1 MKKASRLLAM
11 VMAVIM
17 IMSAACLPIYAKNVS
32 SDYTKP
38 SVNSLEKY
46 YFSAEQGCSYILD
59 MLDEILAEADF
70 NMTWGDMGLSGIT
83 KSAVK
88 SATGI
93 DRLNFS
99 SIDASINT
107 LYSLLYGIDHSSLVS
122 FADFFG
128 AFGNLLDKD
137 VGLIQSYV
145 YIDPTNTRAS
155 GAADLDVLYMIINW
169 LANNENFLR
178 KLVAGTLNFGLLKN
192 ALSGEIK
199 TILTDFDGWLKLT
212 IYKALV
218 NGDATALPAGDTP
231 VDDAV
236 QQVVNWA
243 LINGTGETVET
254 GANSI
259 LGANFKALLPAMG
272 SDTIKAAG
280 GANIKAVDIQADRG
294 EGVKSYKMSFYQLIS
309 NAVDALMSGML
320 KDMLAGILFD
330 ALKIDTTANGGKGN
344 TDVMSDTTFNLIVG
358 AIEELFVQNGA
369 PAVHYSADAATYP
382 VPKINDLLDWLL
394 TGSDGVDPA
403 LNTFISTSYG
413 GINLTDN
420 FMSLLNDIARMLP
433 SLLPAFGL
441 ELDASLAYSASDLA
455 ATLAFN
461 ADREIVLSSAEDAE
475 TNLYLTF
482 EKGADGERMR
492 IYPTEYKLGETGEK
506 IPTKYAYFSD
516 NSLVNTIDK
525 AESDYI
531 NSDLVRPEYYISDS
545 QVYANLVKLLL
556 SSFIKGTYFPEWTD
570 SIASVGA
577 YALASLAADIVP
589 EGEYFDRLDAYYY
602 NNTHSDSYVSPST
615 GKTIDKDHDLDY
627 TVIKTNARDGKQIE
641 IPYAVGEI
649 GAAIGAFYLNG
660 VFDVNDRPFTVL
672 NSSLEQFGSEML
684 LWGFTKYM
692 PIFTGTYNAN
702 TGYYEGQATWK
713 NSVNSFIDQIYS
725 DPAAGTYK
733 ANANFDAIYTLI
745 DDTVFGLVPSS
756 WLPETYVG
764 SFDFINKWLLDSV
777 QDFDLQQLFS
787 LFSVNKSGELN
798 ESLLTVLLRTVDR
811 VLAIVLG
818 GNSVLLPA
826 RTNMYANGGIFAA
839 NNTTTITSLDA
850 LLDGSS
856 ESSSLAF
863 FVTSLVRYLN
873 QYKAELCTTIFP
885 LLLSTKY
892 VPEFDNGTNYL
903 GADMSAYK
911 VSRLQSYLDSFNVGV
926 NATAILNTTDKAA
939 ADAAVKANANSYI
952 YTRTLD
958 GVDHYTVYQ
967 KLDFYT
973 CATETSGIADDNT
986 YTDGNGNVASDT
998 TKSTFGSFGK
1008 AILNNR
1014 TANNGFVSY
1023 TTDAYRFSEAEDYVK
1038 LATFNNLE
1046 SELKDA
1052 AKFVSGY
1059 KAFGS
1064 GDAATGYAE
1073 WMKFYINSNLKAN
1086 NLYDAN
1092 DDGVIV
1098 TDSSQATFDGDPGVP
1113 SKKYYPYFTTA
1124 SQDISFY
1131 YKRTGKSVT
1140 VNMNDFNANAY
1151 EQIAL
1156 AVAYGQDA
1164 ANDVVLS
1171 SYEAEPVV
1179 RLAIKKYAGAADARV
1194 LAFDI
1199 TPDTNGAYHNGAYQW
1214 SGLTN
1219 SELEAITTFCNSID
1233 WTFTYDAAA
1242 GTYEIARPAFA
1253 LISNLDFANGIATA
1267 PSATYSK
1274 DDSTFPLKVAKAMRE
1289 GYIDYIYA
1297 LYENRRDLYN
1307 HISYIGDRAESA
1319 ESNRKGQTSIDVTV
1333 LEWLL
1338 KHTESAYTDS
1348 QTHLRNRKFA
1358 GTSTNGESNY
1368 VKVYTASSYADFK
1381 KAYDFAT
1388 SLVAARYGTAA
1399 AAGLTQSMVS
1409 KAFHSLMDAF
1419 KHLVEY
1425 SGAADWYK
1433 LEQNMLLAK
1442 PFIENPDP
1450 YNETTGYTKE
1460 SYDPLVE
1467 SYNAAMAL
1475 YNDKEA
1481 YDCEQQTDIDRV
1493 ADDLYAKIF
1502 EIVYNSV
1509 TDLIVNPDSGANI
1522 VIKKIDPIIDGS
1534 GRKIF
1539 QGFITGLAE
1548 GVGLREDATAENTS
1562 ISDSKYVKIIG
1573 MTVNDSK
1580 RMTFK
1585 VAESDYGYGT
1595 GSYYVANDSTRPM
1608 FFYYAV
1614 LYGDLNGDTRIDGTD
1629 KSMLDWYLNGNTSFL
1644 DQSQLE
1650 AADVDHSGS
1659 VDSIDAS
1666 MIKDFYTLVNPDGIT
1681 QLAD

>member
-1 MKKASRLLAM
+1 MAM
-11 VMAVIM
+11 IMAVVM
-17 IMSAACLPIYAKNVS
+17 IMSAACLPIYAKNAS
-32 SDYTKP
+32 SDYTTPKTNG
-38 SVNSLEKY
+38 VDKY
-46 YFSAEQGCSYILD
+46 YFTAEQGCAYILD
-59 MLDEILAEADF
+59 MLDELLADADI
-70 NMTWGDMGLSGIT
+70 NMTWDDLGLSGIT

-99 SIDASINT
+99 SIDASIDT
-107 LYSLLYGIDHSSLVS
+107 LYNLLYGIDHSSLVS

-137 VGLIQSYV
+137 VGLIQSYS

-155 GAADLDVLYMIINW
+155 GAGDLDVLYMVINW
-169 LANNENFLR
+169 LANNESFLK
-178 KLVAGTLNFGLLKN
+178 KLIAGNLDFGLLDS
-192 ALSGEIK
+192 ALSGDIK

-212 IYKALV
+212 VYQTLI
-218 NGDATALPAGDTP
+218 NGDATALPAGSTP
-231 VDDAV
+231 IDDAV
-236 QQVVNWA
+236 QQLVDWA
-243 LINGTGETVET
+243 LIYGTGETVET
-254 GANSI
+254 GANSA

-272 SDTIKAAG
+272 SDSIKAAG
-280 GANIKAVDIQADRG
+280 GANIKAVDIKADRG
-294 EGVKSYKMSFYQLIS
+294 EGVKSYKMSFYQLVS
-309 NAVDALMSGML
+309 NAVDALMSGTV
-320 KDMLAGILFD
+320 KDMLADLLFD
-330 ALKIDTTANGGKGN
+330 ALDIDTTANGGKGN
-344 TDVMSDTTFNLIVG
+344 TDVMSDMTFNLIVG
-358 AIEELFVQNGA
+358 AVEELFVQNGA
-369 PAVHYSADAATYP
+369 PEIHYSEDAATYP

-394 TGSDGVDPA
+394 TGSNGAAPA
-403 LNTFISTSYG
+403 LETFVSTSYG

-441 ELDASLAYSASDLA
+441 ELDSSLAYSASDLA

-461 ADREIVLSSAEDAE
+461 ANREIVFSNAEDAE
-475 TNLYLTF
+475 TDLYLTF
-482 EKGADGERMR
+482 EEGADGQRIR
-492 IYPTEYKLGETGEK
+492 IYPTEYRVTETGGK
-506 IPTKYAYFSD
+506 IPTKYAYFTD
-516 NSLVNTIDK
+516 NSLVNTIDA
-525 AESDYI
+525 AEADYI
-531 NSDLVRPEYYISDS
+531 NPDLIRPEYYISDS

-556 SSFIKGTYFPEWTD
+556 SSFIEGTYFPEWTD

-627 TVIKTNARDGKQIE
+627 TVIKTNARDGKTIE

-660 VFDVNDRPFTVL
+660 VFDTNGRPFTVL
-672 NSSLEQFGSEML
+672 NSSLEQFGSEFL

-692 PIFTGTYNAN
+692 PIFTGTYNAD
-702 TGYYEGQATWK
+702 TGYYEGDATWK
-713 NSVNSFIDQIYS
+713 NSVNNFIDQIYS
-725 DPAAGTYK
+725 DPAAGTVK
-733 ANANFDAIYTLI
+733 ANANFDAIYSLI
-745 DDTVFGLVPSS
+745 DDTIFGLVPTS
-756 WLPETYVG
+756 WLPETYIG

-777 QDFDLQQLFS
+777 QNFDLQQLFS

-798 ESLLTVLLRTVDR
+798 ESLLTVLLRVIDR

-818 GNSVLLPA
+818 GNSVMLPA
-826 RTNMYANGGIFAA
+826 RTNMYASGGLFAA

-856 ESSSLAF
+856 EDSSLAF
-863 FVTSLVRYLN
+863 FVTSLVKYLN
-873 QYKAELCTTIFP
+873 QYKVPLCTTVFP
-885 LLLSTKY
+885 LLLSTTY
-892 VPEFDNGTNYL
+892 LPEFDSGTNYL
-903 GADMSAYK
+903 GTDLSKYK
-911 VSRLQSYLDSFNVGV
+911 VSRLQTYLDSFNVGV

-973 CATETSGIADDNT
+973 CATETSGIVDENT
-986 YTDGNGNVASDT
+986 YTDENGNVASDT
-998 TKSTFGSFGK
+998 TKSTFGSFSK
-1008 AILNNR
+1008 STLTSR
-1014 TANNGFVSY
+1014 TATNGFVSY
-1023 TTDAYRFSEAEDYVK
+1023 TTDGYRFSEPEDYK
-1038 LATFNNLE
+1038 YLYSYNNLE
-1046 SELKDA
+1046 DELKDA
-1052 AKFVSGY
+1052 ATFVSDY
-1059 KAFGS
+1059 KAFGA
-1064 GDAATGYAE
+1064 GDAGTGYAE

-1098 TDSSQATFDGDPGVP
+1098 TDSSQANYDGDPGVP
-1113 SKKYYPYFTTA
+1113 KNKFYPYFTTT
-1124 SQDISFY
+1124 SQAISFY
-1131 YKRTGKSVT
+1131 FKTTGKDVT

-1156 AVAYGQDA
+1156 AVAYGNDA

-1179 RLAIKKYAGAADARV
+1179 RLALKKYAGAADARV

-1214 SGLTN
+1214 SGLTAN
-1219 SELEAITTFCNSID
+1219 ELAAVKTFCESID
-1233 WTFTYDAAA
+1233 WTFTYDTAA
-1242 GTYEIARPAFA
+1242 GTYTIARPAFA

-1267 PSATYSK
+1267 PSATFSK

-1297 LYENRRDLYN
+1297 LYENRRALYN
-1307 HISYIGDRAESA
+1307 HISYLGDRAESA
-1319 ESNRKGQTSIDVTV
+1319 EANRKGQSSIDVTA

-1338 KHTESAYTDS
+1338 KHTESAYTNS
-1348 QTHLRNRKFA
+1348 ETHLRNRKFA

-1388 SLVAARYGTAA
+1388 SLVAAKYGSAA
-1399 AAGLTQSMVS
+1399 ALGLTQSMVS

-1419 KHLVEY
+1419 KKLVEY

-1433 LEQNMLLAK
+1433 LEQNLLLAK
-1442 PFIENPDP
+1442 PFIENEDP
-1450 YNETTGYTKE
+1450 YNAVTGYTKE
-1460 SYDPLVE
+1460 TYDALVA
-1467 SYNAAMAL
+1467 SYNVAKAL
-1475 YNDKEA
+1475 YDDKEA
-1481 YDCEQQTDIDRV
+1481 YDCEQQADIDRT

-1509 TDLIVNPDSGANI
+1509 TDIVLNPDSGLTI
-1522 VIKKIDPIIDGS
+1522 TKIDPIIKSDGS
-1534 GRKIF
+1534 QIL
-1539 QGFITGLAE
+1539 QGFISGLTE
-1548 GVGLREDATAENTS
+1548 GVGLKEDATADNTS

-1580 RMTFK
+1580 RMTFR
-1585 VAESDYGYGT
+1585 VAESSYGYGT
-1595 GSYYVANDSTRPM
+1595 GSYYKADDGTGSK
-1608 FFYYAV
+1608 FCYYAV

-1629 KSMLDWYLNGNTSFL
+1629 KSMLDWYLNGNASFL
-1644 DQSQLE
+1644 DQSQVE
-1650 AADVDHSGS
+1650 AADVDHSGT

-1666 MIKDFYTLVNPDGIT
+1666 LIKDYYTLVNVDGIT
-1681 QLAD
+1681 QTAE